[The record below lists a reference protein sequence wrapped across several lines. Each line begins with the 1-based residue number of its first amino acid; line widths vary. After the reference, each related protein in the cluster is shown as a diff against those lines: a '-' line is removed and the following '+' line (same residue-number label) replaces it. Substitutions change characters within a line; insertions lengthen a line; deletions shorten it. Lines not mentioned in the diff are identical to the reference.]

1 MKKKPNTV
9 TGVDDFGLF
18 TVSRPKLKPAEIL
31 FLILIFLALFSNG
44 QTVTS
49 KDGKTYYSVQKQHVK
64 KEATNTGKVYRDSKG
79 NEYLIMKTDSSYYVL
94 RTSAKSGK
102 TYKQYIKLN

>member
-1 MKKKPNTV
+1 MNKKPTIIY
-9 TGVDDFGLF
+9 GEDSDGGFLIAK
-18 TVSRPKLKPAEIL
+18 PKLKPADLLIL
-31 FLILIFLALFSNG
+31 FLLFLALFSNG

-49 KDGKTYYSVQKQHVK
+49 KDGKTYYSVQKPK

-79 NEYLIMKTDSSYYVL
+79 NEYPIMKTDSAYYVL